1 MAKTPLDIQKVLLL
15 ISLFGLFITYGCIS
29 SSRVLFEEKNGAIE
43 LKAFDSYTPP
53 MSFAGDGSSLTR
65 ETFNITIVDIT
76 SGEKTG
82 CVGNGMQKDS
92 LIWIYCDVGKPGQKD
107 VTADIYRDGTFI
119 GRLNKVLSWPSR

>member
-1 MAKTPLDIQKVLLL
+1 MKVLIIATILL
-15 ISLFGLFITYGCIS
+15 GLLLFGCVS

-53 MSFAGDGSSLTR
+53 MSFAGDGSSVTR

-82 CVGNGMQKDS
+82 CIGNGMQKDS
-92 LIWIYCDVGKPGQKD
+92 LIWIHCDIGKPGQKD
-107 VTADIYRDGTFI
+107 VTADVYRDGAFI